1 MSFRVAII
9 GFISE
14 SNTFTRLLT
23 GIEDFQSSQ
32 YFLGEEVPEHYR
44 GTGSEIGGAI
54 DMAEARGW
62 QANYILAAHSQPG
75 GPVAEDTR
83 REITE
88 EALRRLR
95 AGGPYDGIF
104 VALHGAMVTE
114 TDQDGDSQFLR
125 EIRTVTGPDVP
136 VAVTFDLHANVF
148 DEMADL
154 ARIAVSFQTY
164 PHTDMREA
172 AQKACA
178 LLDDVMA
185 GRADARLVVRRPPVL
200 VGCDDGRTTDDGPMC
215 RLLESAEREMQA
227 PGILHAGINAGF
239 TDADVWASGP
249 SVLIT
254 YDANQTDAPQAAA
267 AAERLCNEIWDR
279 RHDWNGP
286 VPLADCIA
294 RLRVLQPGPA
304 PRKGPVVVAD
314 YADNP
319 GSGAYS
325 DCTALIAAMLDAGI
339 TDAAAGALL
348 DPEAA
353 ALLAAAG
360 AGAEVTLPIGGKID
374 PTVGGGPLEVT
385 GRVIAVSDG
394 HFRHEGPMF
403 TGLPACTGT
412 SVCFRVQGI
421 DIMIV
426 SNRMQMLDRNIF
438 RTVGIEPAEK
448 SVLAVKSM
456 NHFKGAFWPIAS
468 EIILTDA
475 GGLCS
480 PDVTRR
486 DFRRVRRPAF
496 PLS

>member
-14 SNTFTRLLT
+14 NNTFTRLLT
-23 GIEDFQSSQ
+23 GIEDFRSSQ
-32 YFLGEEVPEHYR
+32 YYFGEEVPKHYR
-44 GTGSEIGGAI
+44 DTGSEIGGAI
-54 DMAEARGW
+54 DMAEARDW
-62 QANYILAAHSQPG
+62 KADYILAAHSQPG
-75 GPVAEDTR
+75 GPVSEDTR

-114 TDQDGDSQFLR
+114 TDQDGDGQFLR
-125 EIRTVTGPDVP
+125 EIRSLIGPDVP

-164 PHTDMREA
+164 PHIDMREA
-172 AQKACA
+172 AQKSCA

-185 GRADARLVVRRPPVL
+185 DRVDARLVVRRPPVL
-200 VGCDDGRTTDDGPMC
+200 VGCDDGRTADDGPMC
-215 RLLESAEREMQA
+215 RLLESAEREMKA

-249 SVLIT
+249 SVLVT
-254 YDANQTDAPQAAA
+254 YDTKRIGAPQAET
-267 AAERLCNEIWDR
+267 AAERLCDEIWDR

-286 VPLADCIA
+286 IPLADCIA
-294 RLRVLQPGPA
+294 RLKILQADPA

-314 YADNP
+314 YSDNP

-325 DCTALIAAMLDAGI
+325 DCTALIAAMLDADI
-339 TDAAAGALL
+339 KDAAAGTLL

-353 ALLAAAG
+353 ALLAAEG
-360 AGAEVTLPIGGKID
+360 PGAEVRLSIGGKID
-374 PTVGGGPLEVT
+374 PTVGGGPLEIT
-385 GRVIAVSDG
+385 GRVITVSDG
-394 HFRHEGPMF
+394 HFRYEGPMF

-426 SNRMQMLDRNIF
+426 SNRMQMLDQNIF
-438 RTVGIEPAEK
+438 RAVGIEPTEK
-448 SVLAVKSM
+448 SVLVVKSM
-456 NHFKGAFWPIAS
+456 NHFKGAFRPISS

-480 PDVTRR
+480 PEVTRR

-496 PLS
+496 PLT